1 MCDPTMMMIASVAST
16 AFQTLGAYSAAKAE
30 KQQLKYQ
37 ASIDEQN
44 RKIAD
49 YNAQAATERGEIEEK
64 QRRLEISQDQGS
76 QLAMLAANGMDIG
89 DGSALD
95 IMADTA
101 FTGELDAL
109 TIRDNA
115 RREAFGYE
123 VDAYNKSASAVMK
136 RSAASNISP
145 LGSALGTLAT
155 EGAKTG
161 AKYEKYSSEGAWK
174 TKPTK
179 GGSVSAAGRAGG
191 MGMDWRV

>member
-1 MCDPTMMMIASVAST
+1 MCDPTMMMIASVAGT

-49 YNAQAATERGEIEEK
+49 YNAQAATERGEVEEK

-89 DGSALD
+89 EGSALD

-145 LGSALGTLAT
+145 ATAALGTLAT

-161 AKYEKYSSEGAWK
+161 AMYSKYKADGAW
-174 TKPTK
+174 
-179 GGSVSAAGRAGG
+179 A
-191 MGMDWRV
+191 